1 METKNSQDFIKDS
14 IKDSIKDTFEEKR
27 ATEKIAFITGL
38 TGQDGSFLADFL
50 LEKGY
55 FVYGIVRRVSNI
67 NTQRINHL
75 KSNPRFQFQFG
86 NVEDFSSLQNMFF
99 HIESKHPNYKRLEVY
114 HLAAQSHVKVSF
126 EIPIETTMST
136 ALGTLNLL
144 ECIRNLQLIPRI
156 RFYNAASSELF
167 GKIQKPRQDE
177 TTPFYPQ
184 SPYAIA
190 KQCAFWT
197 TKLQREAYGMFAC
210 NGILFNHE
218 SRRRGYTFVTRK
230 ITRFVGQTLSTYPK
244 IPAET
249 MKIGNLEAMRDWSD
263 ARDMVRGMWMI
274 LQHDKP
280 DDYVLSSDTN
290 HSVREFIE
298 IAFAKKGIKIQWE
311 GVGLHEKGY
320 DEVTGMLLI
329 EVSEHYFRP
338 AEVDVLLGDSTKARN
353 ILNWHP
359 EITFDQMIN
368 DMLEKDCSF

>member
-1 METKNSQDFIKDS
+1 
-14 IKDSIKDTFEEKR
+14 
-27 ATEKIAFITGL
+27 
-38 TGQDGSFLADFL
+38 
-50 LEKGY
+50 
-55 FVYGIVRRVSNI
+55 
-67 NTQRINHL
+67 
-75 KSNPRFQFQFG
+75 
-86 NVEDFSSLQNMFF
+86 
-99 HIESKHPNYKRLEVY
+99 
-114 HLAAQSHVKVSF
+114 
-126 EIPIETTMST
+126 
-136 ALGTLNLL
+136 
-144 ECIRNLQLIPRI
+144 
-156 RFYNAASSELF
+156 
-167 GKIQKPRQDE
+167 
-177 TTPFYPQ
+177 
-184 SPYAIA
+184 
-190 KQCAFWT
+190 
-197 TKLQREAYGMFAC
+197 
-210 NGILFNHE
+210 
-218 SRRRGYTFVTRK
+218 
-230 ITRFVGQTLSTYPK
+230 
-244 IPAET
+244 